1 MGEWLPLFPKS
12 GFRVAVQAVGP
23 PDCVLLGDFG
33 KSPHLTSVCKER
45 EKPKHVQELS
55 CPEVPA
61 VLCPPPPPQFFSLG
75 LASPGCSL
83 APEAG
88 LEAKGKPAYPVNTEG
103 SKQAPSGTRV

>member
-1 MGEWLPLFPKS
+1 MSKS
-12 GFRVAVQAVGP
+12 
-23 PDCVLLGDFG
+23 
-33 KSPHLTSVCKER
+33 SPALRYQQFS
-45 EKPKHVQELS
+45 
-55 CPEVPA
+55 A
-61 VLCPPPPPQFFSLG
+61 PPPPPQFFSLG